1 MLEGMDTKAL
11 QSLSFE
17 DGYDRLEELIEQL
30 EAGQLSLEESVALYE
45 EGIQLATHC
54 GQKLDDAELR
64 ISSLLNGAAESQGVA
79 RRASPCTAETDL
91 SVRNRAILTR
101 SHVAS
106 PNQGDALELP
116 EPLYVPLCSSLT

>member
-1 MLEGMDTKAL
+1 MDTKDL

-54 GQKLDDAELR
+54 GHKLDDAELR
-64 ISSLLNGAAESQGVA
+64 INTLLNGAAETTECDQAG
-79 RRASPCTAETDL
+79 
-91 SVRNRAILTR
+91 
-101 SHVAS
+101 
-106 PNQGDALELP
+106 
-116 EPLYVPLCSSLT
+116 